1 MVLRCRCC
9 VDMLVRRGS
18 VLVGADQCVPVPPS
32 LDHGWSAPRRIMSHC
47 PLWSVPWI
55 FAARVRV
62 GDGGAP
68 FDLGLCPA
76 RVARRQRLPGEGRW
90 QRSGGRA
97 SDFRTAAPPD
107 PPGVGTT
114 PTRHVRARAGPLRVA
129 PDRQPPPARAPDR
142 RYEKISSTSR
152 TGPRQVWR
160 GRAGAGLRTRTSP
173 GTGQPATA
181 ATITHRY
188 VCRPRSRRRCTDLP
202 MSGRSST
209 HLECLAPRC
218 EVGGC
223 GEVGSDAEEVV

>member
-1 MVLRCRCC
+1 LIVSHIAPWSSTMWKRGAPMVLRCRCC

-47 PLWSVPWI
+47 PPWSVLWI

-68 FDLGLCPA
+68 FDLGSCPA

-107 PPGVGTT
+107 PPGVGDDPDPGISGPGRGHFAWR
-114 PTRHVRARAGPLRVA
+114 PTGSRRLRGRLIDATRRSVPPHEPDRGRCGAAGPAPASGPRPARVPA
-129 PDRQPPPARAPDR
+129 NQPPQQPSLTVTYA
-142 RYEKISSTSR
+142 
-152 TGPRQVWR
+152 
-160 GRAGAGLRTRTSP
+160 GRAA
-173 GTGQPATA
+173 
-181 ATITHRY
+181 
-188 VCRPRSRRRCTDLP
+188 
-202 MSGRSST
+202 
-209 HLECLAPRC
+209 
-218 EVGGC
+218 VGGALIC
-223 GEVGSDAEEVV
+223 R